1 MPSYTDLGLSN
12 PTVARLQAQFGT
24 LDLNRLQVQRKQ
36 FYSYVTY
43 PKLGTAQL
51 NFFGQAVGNN
61 GSTLDD
67 TNIPVQGSFGTS
79 HFLIKGIE
87 VKYKLKTYNST
98 AYIGT
103 DATTITSDLL
113 GGFFGAGVFELV
125 VNAKTYIQVNKPFMQ
140 MPPADGRVSYY
151 TTGSYS
157 VSIGAEPNVELNTR
171 SENRYLCDPEIFI
184 MAQQNFSAQIN
195 YPTGACAVRAA
206 SIVDDVNNPLKVGVV
221 LDGYEFRPVQ

>member
-24 LDLNRLQVQRKQ
+24 LDLNRLQIQRKQ

-43 PKLGTAQL
+43 PKAGTSQL

-61 GSTLDD
+61 NSTLDD

-87 VKYKLKTYNST
+87 CKWKLKTYNPT

-113 GGFFGAGVFELV
+113 GGLFGAGVFELV
-125 VNAKTYIQVNKPFMQ
+125 VNAKTYIQVNKPFLQ
-140 MPPADGRVSYY
+140 IPPADGRVSYW
-151 TTGSYS
+151 TAGNYS
-157 VSIGAEPNVELNTR
+157 ANIAAEPNVELNSR
-171 SENRYLCDPEIFI
+171 SESRYLCDPEIFI
-184 MAQQNFSAQIN
+184 LSQQNFSAQIN
-195 YPTGACAVRAA
+195 FPSGACAVRA
-206 SIVDDVNNPLKVGVV
+206 SSVVDDSTNPLKVGVV